1 MGTGSANVARPDLFD
16 LDKGISLSRNLKVA
30 FVALVLVKP
39 AYGNPPNCPL
49 VDAFLCRVPRKRREL
64 YLAM

>member
-1 MGTGSANVARPDLFD
+1 MEFMGTGSANVARPDLFD

-39 AYGNPPNCPL
+39 AYGNP
-49 VDAFLCRVPRKRREL
+49 A
-64 YLAM
+64 